1 MTSIKFLRAFN
12 PKIKDKPIFDSVK
25 LYPTKTGEN
34 TLYLPEMDE
43 TYHSREGVLTE
54 AMHVF
59 IEQGFNRML
68 HLPTINIFEVGF
80 GTGLNALVTAAEVK
94 KTDKKVFYTS
104 IEAYPVPVA
113 LAQELN
119 YGTFIN
125 QEPLFAKLHA
135 VAWGKMENISDNFQL
150 HKVEN
155 SLLKMA
161 LPNETF
167 DVIYFDAFAPKK
179 QPEMWEKAIFEKLY
193 NSLKKG
199 GVLTTYSA
207 AGQLKRDLK
216 SVGFTIENPPGA
228 NGKREMTVAVK

>member
-1 MTSIKFLRAFN
+1 M
-12 PKIKDKPIFDSVK
+12 K

-43 TYHSREGVLTE
+43 TYHSREGVLSE

-68 HLPTINIFEVGF
+68 QLPTINIFEVGF
-80 GTGLNALVTAAEVK
+80 GTGLNALVTAAEVE
-94 KTDKKVFYTS
+94 KTDKKVLYTS
-104 IEAYPVPVA
+104 IEAYPVPAA
-113 LAQELN
+113 LAKELN
-119 YGTFIN
+119 YGALIN
-125 QEPLFAKLHA
+125 QEPLYAKLHA
-135 VAWGKMENISDNFQL
+135 AAWNKMEKITENFEL
-150 HKVEN
+150 HKDEN
-155 SLLKMA
+155 SLLKIE
-161 LPNETF
+161 LPSKTF

-179 QPEMWEKAIFEKLY
+179 QPEMWQKTIFEKLY
-193 NSLKKG
+193 NSLKNG

-228 NGKREMTVAVK
+228 NGKREMTVAVKV